1 MSIRTKVMNHP
12 LLAEFDDQDP
22 SIEPYKYWIRLVEG
36 YQISGY
42 GGQTK
47 HCLTLKDC
55 LNYLDTAENKI
66 S

>member
-42 GGQTK
+42 GSETK
-47 HCLTLKDC
+47 H
-55 LNYLDTAENKI
+55 
-66 S
+66 